1 MNSDGPVDL
10 SKISFL
16 FIYTYEPSLISMT
29 LDPFTKGLLKD
40 KEARANSDGPVDLS
54 ESSGALIFCELRWAS
69 HFLKNKIKLC
79 SKRGRCCYR
88 FAANSQISLMASSRF
103 QIQPDEAVLLR
114 VTHSNIKSFSAEIRF
129 SLQVQ
134 NPQTLLAESQVSFTE
149 TWINLYYF

>member
-1 MNSDGPVDL
+1 M
-10 SKISFL
+10 
-16 FIYTYEPSLISMT
+16 
-29 LDPFTKGLLKD
+29 
-40 KEARANSDGPVDLS
+40 DLS
-54 ESSGALIFCELRWAS
+54 ESSGALFFCELRWAY
-69 HFLKNKIKLC
+69 HFLKKKKKLY

-103 QIQPDEAVLLR
+103 QIQPDESVLLR

-149 TWINLYYF
+149 TWINLYYFSLQWKLLKISYGENAGLQWIQCNLSFMMMQTQKSLI